1 MSIGKKIKLYLIEN
15 GISQTWLSEKTNIAL
30 PKLNASLNGD
40 RKISVDEFAEI
51 LFALNVDANLF
62 IKINNKNEGD

>member
-1 MSIGKKIKLYLIEN
+1 MSIGKKIKLYLTEK

-40 RKISVDEFAEI
+40 RKISVDEFANI
-51 LFALNVDANLF
+51 LNALNVDANTF
-62 IKINNKNEGD
+62 IESRNNNN

>member
-1 MSIGKKIKLYLIEN
+1 MSIGKKIKLYLTEN

-40 RKISVDEFAEI
+40 RKISVDEFANI
-51 LFALNVDANLF
+51 LHALNVDANTF
-62 IKINNKNEGD
+62 IESKNIKR

>member
-1 MSIGKKIKLYLIEN
+1 MSIGKKIKLYLTEN

-40 RKISVDEFAEI
+40 RKISVDEFANI
-51 LFALNVDANLF
+51 LNALNVDANTF
-62 IKINNKNEGD
+62 IESKNIKR